1 MFCLICSF
9 LDNCSLSFYLC
20 IFCSSVY
27 DFRLPLWCIQTSS
40 DPPFRHLTTYASP
53 DANSNPESSLE
64 SLTKDSYLLY
74 SDSKVRSLLDSFR
87 HHYSL
92 EQTSSCQ
99 SVVIFLLSLKQFF
112 TSKFRSYISE
122 VSFAHKQELKY
133 RSYY

>member
-1 MFCLICSF
+1 MRIICVVFCRSLFVLF
-9 LDNCSLSFYLC
+9 LLTMSAFLRCM
-20 IFCSSVY
+20 
-27 DFRLPLWCIQTSS
+27 TS
-40 DPPFRHLTTYASP
+40 DYPFGVFKLPPFRHLTTYASP
-53 DANSNPESSLE
+53 DTNSNPESSLE

-92 EQTSSCQ
+92 EKTSSCQ

-112 TSKFRSYISE
+112 TSKFRSYISQ
-122 VSFAHKQELKY
+122 VSFAHKRELKY